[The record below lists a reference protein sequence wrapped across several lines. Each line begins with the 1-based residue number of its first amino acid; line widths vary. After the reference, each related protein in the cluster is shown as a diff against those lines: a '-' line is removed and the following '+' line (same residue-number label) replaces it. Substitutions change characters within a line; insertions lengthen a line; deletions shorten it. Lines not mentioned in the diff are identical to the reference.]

1 MSNFLEK
8 LKSHKKSI
16 IIISAV
22 IIAIVAITVIL
33 CCVLNKKPS
42 KYEEKVKDL
51 AKAFYDE
58 SKMKQIIGDNIVDLK
73 ASAAWIK
80 TIDDSMDDINIEEN
94 IKELNAELKDTNK
107 DDDEVKELK
116 EALKDYANLREK
128 DDTRIK
134 VKNIKKPKQSKNN
147 KKVWTV
153 EATWD
158 YGEYGDEKMIYI
170 FYNGKII
177 DVGEYDKEDSTMESF
192 FKMTVEYY
200 NL

>member
-22 IIAIVAITVIL
+22 IIAIIAITVIL
-33 CCVLNKKPS
+33 CCVLNKKPN
-42 KYEEKVKDL
+42 KYEDKVKDL

-58 SKMKQIIGDNIVDLK
+58 SKMKQIIGDNIIDLK

-80 TIDDSMDDINIEEN
+80 NIDDSMDDINIEEN
-94 IKELNAELKDTNK
+94 IEEFNSELKDTKK
-107 DDDEVKELK
+107 DDNEVKELK
-116 EALKDYANLREK
+116 KALKDYANLREE

-134 VKNIKKPKQSKNN
+134 VKNIKKPKQSKKN

-177 DVGEYDKEDSTMESF
+177 DVGEYDEEDSTMESF